1 MATESGAHTLQSI
14 LTSFYGETRQS
25 QKNGSEDY
33 LRRVPKS
40 EVISRPKGNN
50 FVCVVN
56 TIEEFYRD
64 QSDFSNCQGISE
76 HEKPRGKGGGYVYCP
91 ANGNLRLNFFEW
103 GEWVE
108 EQFRDDGNNLEKDWP
123 VRW

>member
-14 LTSFYGETRQS
+14 LTSFNGETRQS

-40 EVISRPKGNN
+40 EVISRLKGNN
-50 FVCVVN
+50 FVCIVN
-56 TIEEFYRD
+56 TVEEFYKD
-64 QSDFSNCQGISE
+64 QSDFSNCQGITE
-76 HEKPRGKGGGYVYCP
+76 HEKPQGKGGGYVYCP
-91 ANGNLRLNFFEW
+91 ANGNK
-103 GEWVE
+103 
-108 EQFRDDGNNLEKDWP
+108 LEKDWP